1 MYLVKITFKDKPILE
16 FTSDLDFQN
25 IIEILYM
32 KYGEDIGFEITN
44 LEKEKENGRKLKMI

>member
-32 KYGEDIGFEITN
+32 KYGEAIGFEITN
-44 LEKEKENGRKLKMI
+44 LEKKKKMEEN

>member
-32 KYGEDIGFEITN
+32 KYGEAIGFEITN
-44 LEKEKENGRKLKMI
+44 LDKVKEKKING